1 MNPEQVRLGLPV
13 TRAPAIIF
21 LDNGDVAGFGEMF
34 DVAEETSVA
43 EEANVTEEAPR
54 ARRRGGGGE
63 KELSELRRDIEDDAG
78 IYSFALLVVIFGVLS
93 WFL

>member
-34 DVAEETSVA
+34 DVAEETSV
-43 EEANVTEEAPR
+43 ANVTEEAPR